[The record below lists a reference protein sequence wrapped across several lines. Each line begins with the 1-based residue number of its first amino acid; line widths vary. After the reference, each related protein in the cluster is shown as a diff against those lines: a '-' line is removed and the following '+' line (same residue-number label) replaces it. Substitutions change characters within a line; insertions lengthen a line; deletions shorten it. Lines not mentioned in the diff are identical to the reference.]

1 MHEECVSVCVES
13 RPAKNFSATQGR
25 SAGVSR
31 MEKSRPSVIHLR
43 QLSSLAPSGAAL
55 SLLLA
60 FLPRSP
66 PLKMVRCGEG
76 TSDTH
81 VLPVEAYGP
90 FALPPHSAPGSSEA
104 QVIHMDPDL
113 LPIHCISALTL
124 CICTPYVTMFQE
136 SGLDKTQK
144 RRVENGCAFWVM
156 TVPRH
161 ARQCVRFPFSL
172 A

>member
-1 MHEECVSVCVES
+1 
-13 RPAKNFSATQGR
+13 
-25 SAGVSR
+25 

-43 QLSSLAPSGAAL
+43 LLSSLAPSGAAL

-66 PLKMVRCGEG
+66 LLRMARCGEG
-76 TSDTH
+76 TPYTH
-81 VLPVEAYGP
+81 VPPAKAYGP
-90 FALPPHSAPGSSEA
+90 FALPPHTVPGSSEA
-104 QVIHMDPDL
+104 QVILMDPDL
-113 LPIHCISALTL
+113 LPIHYIPALIL
-124 CICTPYVTMFQE
+124 CICTPYVAMFQE

-144 RRVENGCAFWVM
+144 QWVENDCIFWVM

-161 ARQCVRFPFSL
+161 VRQGMRFPFSL